1 MLRTTPRTTEP
12 SLRDQFLPLL
22 AAPDVTGA
30 NAAAAGFGGLLVV
43 TTLWIA
49 SAPAFLVGC
58 IGAITLVLLVAGV
71 ALPLLATLY
80 ESS

>member
-1 MLRTTPRTTEP
+1 MLI
-12 SLRDQFLPLL
+12 
-22 AAPDVTGA
+22 VTM
-30 NAAAAGFGGLLVV
+30 
-43 TTLWIA
+43 LWIA

-71 ALPLLATLY
+71 ALPLLATPY